1 MKTVKIVLGIISAIT
16 IIFFATGLVI
26 KETNYMAQV
35 SINKPVDEVFLAF
48 NKKENIKNWIPEVK
62 SVEIIQEN
70 LGKTGSTYKVVLD
83 NNGEKIVMT
92 EKVMAYVPNE
102 KVTLFFD
109 AENMLKTDDYTFIEK
124 NGKTTIQLN
133 ASCQSDSYIIAC
145 LFPYFKGTFKNQNQS
160 YLNNF
165 KTFIETP

>member
-1 MKTVKIVLGIISAIT
+1 MKTVKIILVVISVLTFG
-16 IIFFATGLVI
+16 FFLTGLVI
-26 KETNYMAQV
+26 KETNYTAQI
-35 SINKPVDEVFLAF
+35 SIDKPVDEVFVAF
-48 NKKENIKNWIPEVK
+48 NTKGNIKNWIPEVK
-62 SVEIIQEN
+62 SVEVINEN
-70 LGKTGSTYKVVLD
+70 LGKTGSTYKVIVK
-83 NNGEKIVMT
+83 NNGEEIVMT

-109 AENMLKTDDYTFIEK
+109 AENMLKTDDYTFTEK

-145 LFPYFKGTFKNQNQS
+145 LFPYYKGTFKTQDQS

-165 KTFIETP
+165 KAFVERP